1 MIQEDSTTTLQD
13 QTDTLQNQPDSS
25 TLIAQGGGV
34 GSWQLLSYSSPIL
47 PCHAALLRTGKV
59 FFFAG
64 SGNDPT
70 NAEETK
76 GSALL
81 DLSNGPFPVQ
91 LLHLI

>member
-25 TLIAQGGGV
+25 TLIAQGGGGV

-64 SGNDPT
+64 SGNDPDQCRR
-70 NAEETK
+70 NQGQCSLRSE
-76 GSALL
+76 
-81 DLSNGPFPVQ
+81 
-91 LLHLI
+91 